1 MPSTHDVTV
10 VGCGLMGSSIARSL
24 AEQEVKVA
32 AWNRTPSK
40 AKSLTKH
47 GVTPVAGIAD
57 AVEAAPLVI
66 ACTATY
72 ETTLSALEPVEAWK
86 GKTLVNVGSG
96 TPDEAEQAEAWV
108 RERGGTYLDGAALC
122 YPPQVGTEEGLF
134 IYAGPK
140 RVWTK
145 HKPTLLKLGAPSTHV
160 SDQVRGASV
169 IDAAVIGGFY
179 VSALSA
185 YVEAATFAWSEGV
198 SAAALRDVT
207 IAALETL
214 KATTEEAAV
223 AITKNRHT
231 TKTATVGVYAE
242 GARNVLEAMNYYG
255 HNARVLAA
263 AVENLNA
270 AEAAGLGDLG
280 FSALT
285 KVARTKELV

>member
-1 MPSTHDVTV
+1 MPTTHDATV
-10 VGCGLMGSSIARSL
+10 VGCGLMGSAIARCL
-24 AEQEVKVA
+24 AEEGLRVA
-32 AWNRTPSK
+32 AWNRTASK
-40 AKSLTKH
+40 AKTLGKY
-47 GVTPVAGIAD
+47 GVTPIAD
-57 AVEAAPLVI
+57 IEDAVDAAPLII

-72 ETTLSALEPVEAWK
+72 ETTLGALEPATAWK

-96 TPDEAEQAEAWV
+96 TPDEAEQAQAWV
-108 RERGGTYLDGAALC
+108 EKQGGTYLDGAALC
-122 YPPQVGTEEGLF
+122 YPPQIGTEEGLF

-140 RVWTK
+140 RVWSK
-145 HKPTLLKLGAPSTHV
+145 HKAALLKLGAPSTHV
-160 SDQVRGASV
+160 SEQVRGASV

-185 YVEAATFAWSEGV
+185 YVEAVTFATSEGV

-223 AITKNRHT
+223 AITKDRHA

-242 GARNVLEAMNYYG
+242 GARNVLAAMNYYG

-263 AVENLNA
+263 AVENLNE

-285 KVARTKELV
+285 KVARSKELV